1 MTLGMN
7 GSTCWKRDEEFY
19 IKSVTDYSYFMGSPR
34 TSAVRVFGKS
44 MHTFAIGWIAS
55 VVWLWIAAIQQ
66 HLLRQGVAPPGY
78 AVSTL
83 VLGLIPAAG
92 IALVG
97 RTINRWAGPAPTGAL
112 QRREWIAASLW
123 SVVPT
128 ALLLVTVWVM
138 IQESR

>member
-1 MTLGMN
+1 M
-7 GSTCWKRDEEFY
+7 
-19 IKSVTDYSYFMGSPR
+19 TDYSYFMVAAPR

-44 MHTFAIGWIAS
+44 MHTFAIGWIVS
-55 VVWLWIAAIQQ
+55 VAWLWVAEIQQ

-78 AVSTL
+78 ALNTL
-83 VLGLIPAAG
+83 ILGLIPAAL

-97 RTINRWAGPAPTGAL
+97 KTINRWAGPAPSGSME
-112 QRREWIAASLW
+112 RREWWHAFLW

-138 IQESR
+138 IQEAR

>member
-1 MTLGMN
+1 M
-7 GSTCWKRDEEFY
+7 
-19 IKSVTDYSYFMGSPR
+19 TDYSYFMVAAPR

-44 MHTFAIGWIAS
+44 MHTFAIGWIVS
-55 VVWLWIAAIQQ
+55 VAWLWVAEIQQ

-78 AVSTL
+78 ALNTL
-83 VLGLIPAAG
+83 ILGLIPAAL

-97 RTINRWAGPAPTGAL
+97 KTINRWTGPAPNGSME
-112 QRREWIAASLW
+112 RREWWHAFLW

-138 IQESR
+138 IQEAR

>member
-1 MTLGMN
+1 M
-7 GSTCWKRDEEFY
+7 
-19 IKSVTDYSYFMGSPR
+19 TDYPYFMVAAPR

-44 MHTFAIGWIAS
+44 MHTLAAGWIIS
-55 VVWLWIAAIQQ
+55 VAWLWIAEIQQ

-78 AVSTL
+78 ALNTL
-83 VLGLIPAAG
+83 VLGLIPAAF

-97 RTINRWAGPAPTGAL
+97 RTINRWAGSAPDDAM
-112 QRREWIAASLW
+112 QRREWVHAFLW

-128 ALLLVTVWVM
+128 GLLLATVWVM